1 MAQFVTRCAKPDL
14 WRGSR
19 EAVLWGMP
27 DPNVFEAIDA
37 GDIDIE
43 IGGCI
48 ISEEEPKYRCRE
60 CGSSFGHDR
69 SGNEPEPN
77 DLVDGVEETR

>member
-1 MAQFVTRCAKPDL
+1 
-14 WRGSR
+14 
-19 EAVLWGMP
+19 MP

-48 ISEEEPKYRCRE
+48 ISEEEPR
-60 CGSSFGHDR
+60 R
-69 SGNEPEPN
+69 SRRY
-77 DLVDGVEETR
+77 LARM